1 MNKRL
6 RLQLYKTLKRYVI
19 DYGIIN
25 WYPTSKKDLQ
35 LIEKKKK
42 KKKKKRAKKIIP
54 EMKECGTSRELNL
67 TTLLYRRQRC
77 VTS

>member
-35 LIEKKKK
+35 LIEKKNQ
-42 KKKKKRAKKIIP
+42 KRAKKIIP